1 MRQCNSS
8 LQIHPYPSLNLTNEP
23 VRPLLFSKSWNSAL
37 FDERELF
44 TVTTT
49 QNCLH
54 NYLKG
59 VNKKIQINVDFFSW
73 LLIYNY
79 YRWLYH
85 ICNFLFLFGRYSTLL
100 LCKMIST
107 QIKRRKKSAK
117 LQYYCVSF
125 FVSSLYYIRLRPI
138 IQLPYLAAKADGLL
152 VLKTFG
158 NISNPWPRQFEI
170 WILQHI
176 SISCSKGGQGCY
188 LVSTFFWNKYVFK

>member
-1 MRQCNSS
+1 MRHCNSS
-8 LQIHPYPSLNLTNEP
+8 LQIHPYPSLNLKNEP

-85 ICNFLFLFGRYSTLL
+85 ICNFLFLFGRYR
-100 LCKMIST
+100 CKMIST
-107 QIKRRKKSAK
+107 QIKRGKKSAK

-138 IQLPYLAAKADGLL
+138 IQLPYLASEADGLL
-152 VLKTFG
+152 VLGK
-158 NISNPWPRQFEI
+158 NIW
-170 WILQHI
+170 
-176 SISCSKGGQGCY
+176 
-188 LVSTFFWNKYVFK
+188 